1 VSGVAD
7 VSRPDPD
14 ELEALR
20 AENARLR
27 AAQAELVN
35 ATRMSSMGLLVAGIA
50 HELNTPLGALRS
62 NRDVLSRALARLQ
75 EILADEVVDASELA
89 DVRRI
94 VAAVN
99 GVVAVDED
107 ALARITAIVASL
119 GGYAEGGRSDVEL
132 LDVRAALDS
141 ALSLLEH
148 ERGPDVAITRDY
160 GAVPLVECLG
170 GQLHQVFLNL
180 LRNAFQAV
188 GQRGTI
194 TVRAHAPAEEVVVTV
209 EDTGPGIPPQYLE
222 RIFQGGFTTKGARVG
237 MGLGLL
243 ISSQIVE
250 RHRGRI
256 GVRSEV
262 GRGSAF
268 LVHLPLGAVRP
279 GHPGRP
285 AQTETTPAPPASPSD
300 TSAGGPR

>member
-1 VSGVAD
+1 M
-7 VSRPDPD
+7 SRPDPD

-20 AENARLR
+20 AEKARLR
-27 AAQAELVN
+27 AAQADLVN
-35 ATRMSSMGLLVAGIA
+35 ATRVSSMGLLVAGLA
-50 HELNTPLGALRS
+50 HELTTPLCALLS

-107 ALARITAIVASL
+107 ALERISSIVASL
-119 GGYAEGGRSDVEL
+119 GRFAEGGGTDVEL

-148 ERGPDVAITRDY
+148 ERGSDVTITRDY
-160 GAVPLVECLG
+160 GAVALVECLG

-188 GQRGTI
+188 GQRGDI
-194 TVRAHAPAEEVVVTV
+194 IVRAHATAEEVVVTV
-209 EDTGPGIPPQYLE
+209 ADTGPGIPPQDLE

-243 ISSQIVE
+243 ISLQIVE
-250 RHRGRI
+250 RHLLGIPRAGRNERVVSARR
-256 GVRSEV
+256 VR
-262 GRGSAF
+262 
-268 LVHLPLGAVRP
+268 LN
-279 GHPGRP
+279 
-285 AQTETTPAPPASPSD
+285 QC
-300 TSAGGPR
+300 